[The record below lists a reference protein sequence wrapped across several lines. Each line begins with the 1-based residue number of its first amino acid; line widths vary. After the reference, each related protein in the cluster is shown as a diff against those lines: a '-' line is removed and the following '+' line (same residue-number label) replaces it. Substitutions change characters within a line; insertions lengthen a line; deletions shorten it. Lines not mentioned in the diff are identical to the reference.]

1 MSEKSLTTFYNFLLL
16 VCAMLERNEENS
28 HRKKIEKKKGKEE
41 NTKVRATLSCLRKS
55 RLIIKF
61 FKSNKKN

>member
-28 HRKKIEKKKGKEE
+28 HRKKIEKKKEK
-41 NTKVRATLSCLRKS
+41 RK
-55 RLIIKF
+55 IQKF
-61 FKSNKKN
+61 APRFLVYVNLD